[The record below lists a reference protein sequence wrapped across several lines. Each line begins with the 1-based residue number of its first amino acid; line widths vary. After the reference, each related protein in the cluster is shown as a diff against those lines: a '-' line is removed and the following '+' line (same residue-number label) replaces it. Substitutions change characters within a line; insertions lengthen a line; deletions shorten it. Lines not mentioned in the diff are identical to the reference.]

1 MNKNDEKNALNGANI
16 ESGNGS
22 TYPIAFKDSISNSE
36 DNTTVYK
43 SKPKFIESLL
53 PHGAENAVSTD
64 ELLQV
69 TGLCSSRSLKH
80 VVSRERKQGACILSL
95 TNGGYFLPADGEQG
109 IEERRRFV
117 ATIRA
122 KAFHTLEAAKPA
134 LDELSMID
142 GQLSMEELLRD
153 DGEIKV

>member
-80 VVSRERKQGACILSL
+80 VVSRER
-95 TNGGYFLPADGEQG
+95 NGGYFLPADGEQG

-142 GQLSMEELLRD
+142 GQLSMEEFKED
-153 DGEIKV
+153 NGETQIGAKL

>member
-1 MNKNDEKNALNGANI
+1 MLFQTEKNALNVASI
-16 ESGNGS
+16 ESGKES
-22 TYPIAFKDSISNSE
+22 THSITVKESFAVSKDSIVDE
-36 DNTTVYK
+36 RKQGY
-43 SKPKFIESLL
+43 IESLL

-69 TGLCSSRSLKH
+69 AGLCSSRSLKH
-80 VVSRERKQGACILSL
+80 IISKERKQGACILSL
-95 TNGGYFLPADGEQG
+95 TNGGYFLPSDGEQG

-134 LDELSMID
+134 LDDLSMID
-142 GQLSMEELLRD
+142 GQVSMEEILGNN
-153 DGEIKV
+153 GEIKV